1 MRHLLENEKRLA
13 YAIFGDSLASEA
25 VRIHEAT
32 MLPNRIDDFGR
43 WLGRRAARPPHH
55 HNAICLGNHCLFP
68 IQLTLDTDTR
78 NIAATYQLGWL
89 VHELTHVWQYQH
101 IGWRYLW
108 QAIRVQLQLGAQAY
122 DYGGAAGLQRQR
134 DAGWR
139 LQHFK
144 RRTTG
149 SDCTTLRR
157 TPATRAAKR
166 RLGFISARFSRY
178 QQNKVNII
186 S

>member
-13 YAIFGDSLASEA
+13 YAIFGDS
-25 VRIHEAT
+25 HEAT

-139 LQHFK
+139 LQHFNVEQQAAIVQHYAE
-144 RRTTG
+144 RQ
-149 SDCTTLRR
+149 LRGL
-157 TPATRAAKR
+157 PNAAWA
-166 RLGFISARFSRY
+166 LY
-178 QQNKVNII
+178 QPDLVDINKIK
-186 S
+186 